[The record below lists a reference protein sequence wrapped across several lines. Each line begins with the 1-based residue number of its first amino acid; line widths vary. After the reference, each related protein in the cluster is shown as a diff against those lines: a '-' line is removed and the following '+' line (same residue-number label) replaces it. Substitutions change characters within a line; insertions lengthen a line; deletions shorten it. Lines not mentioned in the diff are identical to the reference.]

1 MGMSFHQLPRG
12 TVFLNHVTIL
22 SPTLNAKV
30 FIRGG
35 TEVLVSP
42 WGERRR
48 AASPHRW
55 WGPLSA
61 AVRPP
66 LNCRPMGACCGT
78 NLFPIQQSA
87 VFSGCAF
94 ICYLLVYVADD
105 DGDIFNTLLAQVT
118 LKRAE
123 KAPKRSQRLGCSCR
137 GLSCPWGR
145 GEQAQPRS
153 RPGRALPL

>member
-1 MGMSFHQLPRG
+1 MGRTEARCEPTQVVGASLGSCATTAELQTDGCVLRHKPIS
-12 TVFLNHVTIL
+12 NSTISCIFRL
-22 SPTLNAKV
+22 RLY
-30 FIRGG
+30 
-35 TEVLVSP
+35 L
-42 WGERRR
+42 
-48 AASPHRW
+48 
-55 WGPLSA
+55 
-61 AVRPP
+61 
-66 LNCRPMGACCGT
+66 
-78 NLFPIQQSA
+78 
-87 VFSGCAF
+87 
-94 ICYLLVYVADD
+94 LLVYVADD